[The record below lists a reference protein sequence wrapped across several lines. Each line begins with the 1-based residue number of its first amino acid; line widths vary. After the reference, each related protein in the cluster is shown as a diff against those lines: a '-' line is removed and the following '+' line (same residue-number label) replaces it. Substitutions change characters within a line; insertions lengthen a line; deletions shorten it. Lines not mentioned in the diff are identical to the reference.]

1 MFEDDPSAE
10 SYDAYGKF
18 YPTAT
23 HVFSCIDDQFESDA
37 ARKEKV
43 NKRSAA
49 KNAERQRAR
58 RLRLKLLHA
67 SKPK

>member
-10 SYDAYGKF
+10 SYDVYGKF
-18 YPTAT
+18 YPTLT
-23 HVFSCIDDQFESDA
+23 HVFTCTDDQFESDA

-49 KNAERQRAR
+49 KNAERQRIR
-58 RLRLKLLHA
+58 RSRLKLLHA